1 MDGYITDEE
10 QIEHLKKWWTENGK
24 SIIGGIIIGLTAVFG
39 WRGWQDYLITR
50 AEAASDIYQDMIVEI
65 RQEKNAEARKYAD
78 ELLNDYSATTYAV
91 FASFMLAKLDSDNN
105 NLDSAISHLQW
116 VLDNTDEDEFSH
128 LARIRMARLH
138 LANRNPDKALA
149 ILSYEKPGKFLSSY
163 EELKGDSYIQKGN
176 NTVAKSA
183 YELAL
188 ATQAPSSSNAQSIL
202 QLKLDDIG
210 RLNP

>member
-10 QIEHLKKWWTENGK
+10 QIEHLKKWWAENGK

-128 LARIRMARLH
+128 GLNERVLVNIR
-138 LANRNPDKALA
+138 NRQLPNISGRAGGRCSGE
-149 ILSYEKPGKFLSSY
+149 I
-163 EELKGDSYIQKGN
+163 
-176 NTVAKSA
+176 
-183 YELAL
+183 
-188 ATQAPSSSNAQSIL
+188 AQHRGQS
-202 QLKLDDIG
+202 G
-210 RLNP
+210 C